1 MVVNEISSAASIV
14 TLSPALKSKLPAVAV
29 IEIASDA
36 VPSVLV
42 NEIFS
47 LPRSEEGS
55 AYGSSL
61 TQNGDYLLYRLD
73 SVREGKASMEEVALE
88 QVNSFLSQQES
99 LSELSKFQ
107 TQLQKEIKVERFN

>member
-1 MVVNEISSAASIV
+1 MIGPLNHVGV
-14 TLSPALKSKLPAVAV
+14 
-29 IEIASDA
+29 A
-36 VPSVLV
+36 VPSIEKAIETYKNLKRDSSILPVRAV
-42 NEIFS
+42 NEVFS

-73 SVREGKASMEEVALE
+73 SVRDGKAAMEEVALE
-88 QVNSFLSQQES
+88 QVNSFLSQQKS
-99 LSELSKFQ
+99 LSELSEFQ